1 VASRYPFSA
10 GQSVARTRV
19 GAQACDCHLHVYDA
33 RFPAVAGAVLR
44 PPDASLDDYA
54 RVQARLGTG
63 RAVLVTPSTY
73 GANNAP
79 MLAALARLGARG
91 RGVAVITGG
100 ESDAALRGLHAQ
112 GVRGVRINLS
122 LGVTNP
128 ASAIEPLAR
137 RVAPLGWHLQVLMPA
152 DQLAALGPV
161 WRRLP
166 VPLVFDHFG
175 RLSPSHVGTH
185 AAHGL
190 LLELL
195 AAGRAWV
202 KLSGGYIVSPTGSVE
217 DPALDGLARS
227 FIAAAPER
235 VVWGSDWPHASASA
249 GHQAMPDD
257 ARQME
262 RLAEWAG
269 DGGQLNAILV
279 DNPARLYGFD
289 TLPTDLTH
297 D

>member
-1 VASRYPFSA
+1 MARYGGACPCRWCSTISAASS
-10 GQSVARTRV
+10 
-19 GAQACDCHLHVYDA
+19 
-33 RFPAVAGAVLR
+33 PA
-44 PPDASLDDYA
+44 P
-54 RVQARLGTG
+54 T
-63 RAVLVTPSTY
+63 
-73 GANNAP
+73 
-79 MLAALARLGARG
+79 
-91 RGVAVITGG
+91 
-100 ESDAALRGLHAQ
+100 
-112 GVRGVRINLS
+112 
-122 LGVTNP
+122 
-128 ASAIEPLAR
+128 
-137 RVAPLGWHLQVLMPA
+137 
-152 DQLAALGPV
+152 
-161 WRRLP
+161 
-166 VPLVFDHFG
+166 
-175 RLSPSHVGTH
+175 HVGTH

-269 DGGQLNAILV
+269 DGGQLNTILV